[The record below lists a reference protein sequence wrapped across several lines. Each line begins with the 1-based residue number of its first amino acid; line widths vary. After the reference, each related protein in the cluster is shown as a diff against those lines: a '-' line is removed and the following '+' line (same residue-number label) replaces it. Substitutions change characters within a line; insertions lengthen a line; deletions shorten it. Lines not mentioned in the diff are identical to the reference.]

1 MSKTLEDLWTLLHTL
16 IIALLVAWGISQAL
30 SFAIQA
36 RTLMKIS
43 EEANKTRTTA
53 EVTLETAV
61 EILRQLKA
69 KA

>member
-1 MSKTLEDLWTLLHTL
+1 MDSMHAL
-16 IIALLVAWGISQAL
+16 IATLLVAWGISQAV

-36 RTLMKIS
+36 RTLLKIH
-43 EEANKTRTTA
+43 EEVNKTRATT
-53 EVTLETAV
+53 EITLEAAL

>member
-1 MSKTLEDLWTLLHTL
+1 MDFTHAL
-16 IIALLVAWGISQAL
+16 ITALLSAWGISQAV

-36 RTLMKIS
+36 RTLMKIH
-43 EEANKTRTTA
+43 EEVNKTQTTT
-53 EVTLETAV
+53 EITLETAV